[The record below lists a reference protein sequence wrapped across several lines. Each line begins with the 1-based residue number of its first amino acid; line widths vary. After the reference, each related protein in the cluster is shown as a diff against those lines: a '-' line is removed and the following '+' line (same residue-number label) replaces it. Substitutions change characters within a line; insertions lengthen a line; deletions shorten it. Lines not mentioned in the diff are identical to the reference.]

1 MARKLRPRKGTTAQN
16 NAYTGA
22 VAEVTIDTTK
32 KTLVVH
38 DGATAGGN
46 PLPTFADISSLIG
59 VPSGIAGLDA
69 GGKVP
74 SAQLPS
80 YVDDVL
86 EFANL
91 AALPATGET
100 GKIYVALD
108 TSKTYRW
115 SGSVYVAVGANGDLL
130 LTYADAFADV
140 VLSGLVFPTS
150 ATRTSTMT
158 SGVAEVI
165 GTRVVVPAT
174 ANTFT
179 ASRDTYVDLSNAGVL
194 TYVGVANTIL
204 IEDCEDTWNE
214 SVDADAT
221 VSVVADVA
229 AGQTLTN
236 SNKIVVAA
244 TAVAGDVLATEA
256 IASLNLSTATAA
268 RWWIKSSIATAAGDL
283 HLLLGET
290 AIVTTAN
297 AAEILA
303 VPALTANT
311 WTQVQVN
318 FAGATTARDA
328 IISVGLRYTVD
339 IGACDLFIDDVQGI
353 IPAPAAPAVTA
364 NSLRLQKVVTSST
377 AVTSVVQI
385 ASRELTA
392 NRNVSVPAP
401 TLGGHATNKDFV
413 SAELSAHNAA
423 ADPHTGYALEST
435 IGVANGI
442 AGLDGTGKVPA
453 AQLPSYV
460 DDVLEYANYA
470 ALPATGETGKIY
482 IAQDTGASYRW
493 TGTVYL
499 KLSDDD
505 VLQFANLAAFPASGA
520 GAALYIAEDTSRLY
534 RWGGAA
540 YVFVG
545 GLDAIPTM
553 TMLGNNTG
561 GSAVPTA
568 LTKAQVQTLL
578 DIGWV
583 LQSRSVAAP
592 NATVPVHALTA
603 VGAETN
609 IDLALSPKGVGA
621 ILAALPDGAI
631 AGGNKRGQNAVD
643 LQTLRNAAIQVAS
656 GNYATVS
663 GGWHNQAS
671 GTQSCVTGGYNNKAT
686 GDSSTVLGGAN
697 NTASGLYAIAGGAGN
712 NASGALSIALGDSSG
727 ASNNYGIALGWANG
741 TSGSSAAIIGG
752 YTSQSSGA
760 YSFIGGG
767 YDNTANGTNASVIG
781 GEYSFASG
789 NYSFVGGGQSN
800 NAIGVCAVV
809 LGGVG
814 NIAEADYSVALGYG
828 AQTQSRKRTIVESAG
843 SITTAGDVQ
852 VCRSVLRG
860 QTTDATPLRLAVDG
874 AAISAGNTF
883 SSMTYQLLHI
893 KGRCIARAPS
903 TLGDYAIWEFTA
915 LMNQNANNSTVTLLA
930 AVSPTLVS
938 SGGTGNTWTLAVTA
952 DTTYGSLNVTATG
965 AAAKTITWGCALD
978 VLEVRDIA

>member
-1 MARKLRPRKGTTAQN
+1 MARKLRPRKGTTGQN
-16 NAYTGA
+16 NAYTGLS
-22 VAEVTIDTTK
+22 AEITIDTTK
-32 KTLVVH
+32 NTIVVH
-38 DGATAGGN
+38 DGVTVGGHPLTTAAE
-46 PLPTFADISSLIG
+46 TTTAISDHVAAADPHTGYALESTIG
-59 VPSGIAGLDA
+59 VANGIASLD
-69 GGKVP
+69 GTGKVP

-86 EFANL
+86 EYTNL

-115 SGSVYVAVGANGDLL
+115 SGSAYVVVGAAGDLFI
-130 LTYADAFADV
+130 TYADAFADV

-150 ATRTSTMT
+150 ATLTSTMS

-174 ANTFT
+174 ENTFT
-179 ASRDTYVDLSNAGVL
+179 ASQDTYVDLSNAGVL

-311 WTQVQVN
+311 WTQVQVD

-392 NRNVSVPAP
+392 NRNISVPAP

-423 ADPHTGYALEST
+423 ADPHPQYNN
-435 IGVANGI
+435 VF
-442 AGLDGTGKVPA
+442 
-453 AQLPSYV
+453 QY
-460 DDVLEYANYA
+460 
-470 ALPATGETGKIY
+470 
-482 IAQDTGASYRW
+482 
-493 TGTVYL
+493 
-499 KLSDDD
+499 
-505 VLQFANLAAFPASGA
+505 ANLAAFPASGA
-520 GAALYIAEDTSRLY
+520 DATLYIAVDTSRLY
-534 RWGGAA
+534 RWDGAA

-568 LTKAQVQTLL
+568 LTKTDVQTLL

-583 LQSRSVAAP
+583 TQSRSVAAP

-609 IDLALSPKGVGA
+609 IDVLLGPKGSGA
-621 ILAALPDGAI
+621 IVAHVPDSTAT
-631 AGGNKRGQNAVD
+631 GGDKRGAGATD
-643 LQTLRNAAIQVAS
+643 LQRSRAISSQVAS
-656 GNYATVS
+656 GTEAT
-663 GGWHNQAS
+663 
-671 GTQSCVTGGYNNKAT
+671 
-686 GDSSTVLGGAN
+686 
-697 NTASGLYAIAGGAGN
+697 
-712 NASGALSIALGDSSG
+712 
-727 ASNNYGIALGWANG
+727 
-741 TSGSSAAIIGG
+741 
-752 YTSQSSGA
+752 
-760 YSFIGGG
+760 IGGG
-767 YDNTANGTNASVIG
+767 KDNKASNFHSTVGGGDTNAASGIKSTVGG
-781 GEYSFASG
+781 GEANAASG
-789 NYSFVGGGQSN
+789 GRSTVGGGQLNSATAEFATVPGGQGN
-800 NAIGVCAVV
+800 VADARGSQSGGMEAHSQGRIGSAVH
-809 LGGVG
+809 
-814 NIAEADYSVALGYG
+814 
-828 AQTQSRKRTIVESAG
+828 G
-843 SITTAGDVQ
+843 SGKITTVGDVQ
-852 VCRSVLRG
+852 CARMVLRA
-860 QTTDATPLRLAVDG
+860 QTTDATATVLRSNTAVESATNGYFLETFQLA
-874 AAISAGNTF
+874 T
-883 SSMTYQLLHI
+883 I
-893 KGRCIARAPS
+893 KGRVVARNPAA
-903 TLGDYAIWEFTA
+903 LVNWAIWEFTA
-915 LMNQNANNSTVTLLA
+915 NIYKDSTAGSTILTAAVTPTLL
-930 AVSPTLVS
+930 S
-938 SGGTGNTWTLAVTA
+938 SGGTGGNWVLSVTA
-952 DTTYGSLNVTATG
+952 NTTHGTLRVEGTG
-965 AAAKTITWGCALD
+965 EAGKTVSWGCALD
-978 VLEVRDIA
+978 GLEVRDID